1 MTRLFFRVEFS
12 TEDRLGPGKIRLLE
26 QIQSQGSISA
36 AARAMGMS
44 YRRAWL
50 LTDSLNKMFDE
61 PVITAQT
68 GGAGGG
74 AATLTPFGVELI
86 RVYRT
91 MEKDVT
97 DASRASITAL
107 ERHRPI
113 GASPPNKATKR
124 RSKA

>member
-1 MTRLFFRVEFS
+1 VTRLFFRVEFS
-12 TEDRLGPGKIRLLE
+12 TEERLGPGKIRLLE

-36 AARAMGMS
+36 AARSMGMS

-107 ERHRPI
+107 ERHRP